1 MTYPTMHAGR
11 VLNTMSRMTRGTRM
25 VRSFVRSFVQTCI
38 RTTSATRR
46 SVAARAMSLQADMRA
61 DATRITGSGD
71 RDRRDAREGREGRDA
86 CLPHGERGAR
96 VAPIQRYV
104 DTTRA
109 QGTARGQG
117 VTAASVEAPRAL
129 APSELP
135 TTQPSF
141 TRVSTR
147 RGAMPATPN
156 PVRIYSTP
164 SRTVMVGNLSEV
176 SRLLDLSIERE
187 QARLV
192 RHA

>member
-1 MTYPTMHAGR
+1 MTYPTMQAGR

-38 RTTSATRR
+38 RTTSASRR
-46 SVAARAMSLQADMRA
+46 SVAARAMSLQAEMRA
-61 DATRITGSGD
+61 EATRITGSG
-71 RDRRDAREGREGRDA
+71 DRRDAREGREGRDA
-86 CLPHGERGAR
+86 CPPHGERGAR

-104 DTTRA
+104 DTADSR
-109 QGTARGQG
+109 GTTRGQPA
-117 VTAASVEAPRAL
+117 TAAAVKAPRPT
-129 APSELP
+129 APLELP